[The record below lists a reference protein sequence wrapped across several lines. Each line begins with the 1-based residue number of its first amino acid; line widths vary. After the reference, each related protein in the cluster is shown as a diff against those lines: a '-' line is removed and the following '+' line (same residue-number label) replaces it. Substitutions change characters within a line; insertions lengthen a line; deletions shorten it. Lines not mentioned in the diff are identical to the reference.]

1 MKFKLESM
9 SGNLETPKKV
19 EHFDGL
25 ESIGLFDYPSTSA
38 INKYLEEINNP
49 LNVEKFYTAYSR
61 FSRAIE
67 HAQTAEDLETIKRD
81 IQIYE
86 NTVIL
91 GYDERNLLEE
101 LYVKCDVDEKLKF
114 SQDSKTVK
122 PISKPLDFISEVDEL
137 NLSIPPLPSQSKDD
151 DLDEL
156 QKLLNEIS
164 GNETPNTNNTSDDL
178 EEDIRKILESIEA
191 AKEVD
196 IVPTKEP
203 KHVKVHVIKARK
215 KKVPKK
221 IRIRKI
227 TKPGLP
233 GDILEDSSNLTK
245 RR

>member
-151 DLDEL
+151 DLDE
-156 QKLLNEIS
+156 
-164 GNETPNTNNTSDDL
+164 
-178 EEDIRKILESIEA
+178 DIRKILESIEA

>member
-1 MKFKLESM
+1 MRFRLEGS
-9 SGNLETPKKV
+9 LETPNKV
-19 EHFDGL
+19 EHINGIDSL
-25 ESIGLFDYPSTSA
+25 GLFEYPSASA
-38 INKYLEEINNP
+38 IDKYLEEINNP

-67 HAQTAEDLETIKRD
+67 YAQTIEDLETIKRD

-86 NTVIL
+86 NSVIL
-91 GYDERNLLEE
+91 GYDERNLLEG
-101 LYVKCDVDEKLKF
+101 LYVKCDVDIKLKF
-114 SQDSKTVK
+114 SQDSKTIK

-137 NLSIPPLPSQSKDD
+137 NIPLNNQSKQQSSEDAFAELRALLDELDGNEPSKDD
-151 DLDEL
+151 KKYD
-156 QKLLNEIS
+156 
-164 GNETPNTNNTSDDL
+164 
-178 EEDIRKILESIEA
+178 EDIKQILESIDSA
-191 AKEVD
+191 ASVD

-203 KHVKVHVIKARK
+203 KKAKVHIIKARK